1 MRAAYSVIRESITD
15 SDGNT
20 VECYVIAVSER
31 AGTSV
36 LHSICRDF
44 DKISRFVD
52 DINRLDLSPI
62 HLIDVIE
69 DRFY

>member
-20 VECYVIAVSER
+20 VECYGIAVSER